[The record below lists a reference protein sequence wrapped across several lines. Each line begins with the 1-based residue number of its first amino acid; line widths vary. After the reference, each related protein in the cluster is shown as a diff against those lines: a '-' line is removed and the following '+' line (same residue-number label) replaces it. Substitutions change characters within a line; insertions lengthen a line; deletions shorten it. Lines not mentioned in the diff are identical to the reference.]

1 MPDAP
6 KFKGPIAG
14 APAEGGAVTPAGAVV
29 LPDVESESS
38 GTLHGDW
45 VPPGFRTEDR
55 EAKLRGL
62 GLAGGVKEMGVDAV
76 LALDAILRD
85 PATKD
90 SLRAEI
96 ARWVLEKTTGRAKQ
110 EVEVGSQSLG
120 YFIELL
126 KEMRQTGQTLDVTPA
141 AKPQHP
147 GSALLPEGS
156 SLPEIEVP
164 PEDPLKTWFDEE
176 T

>member
-6 KFKGPIAG
+6 KFKGPIAS
-14 APAEGGAVTPAGAVV
+14 APAKPGADGLSVV
-29 LPDVESESS
+29 EEAESLEQS
-38 GTLHGDW
+38 LHGDW
-45 VPPGFRTEDR
+45 VPPSFRTEDR
-55 EAKLRGL
+55 EAKLRSL

-110 EVEVGSQSLG
+110 EVEVGVQSLG

-126 KEMRQTGQTLDVTPA
+126 KEMRSSGQTLDVTPA
-141 AKPQHP
+141 AKPQL
-147 GSALLPEGS
+147 GSGLG
-156 SLPEIEVP
+156 LPEIEVP
-164 PEDPLKTWFDEE
+164 AEDPLKVWFDEN

>member
-14 APAEGGAVTPAGAVV
+14 APAEGGAGISPGAVV
-29 LPDVESESS
+29 LPDEDAAGS
-38 GTLHGDW
+38 LHGDW
-45 VPPGFRTEDR
+45 VPPGFRKEDR

-110 EVEVGSQSLG
+110 EVEVGAQSLG

-126 KEMRQTGQTLDVTPA
+126 KEMRSSGQTLDVTPA
-141 AKPQHP
+141 AQPQL
-147 GSALLPEGS
+147 GTRSE
-156 SLPEIEVP
+156 LPEIEVQ
-164 PEDPLKTWFDEE
+164 PENPAKAWFDEN